1 MWEMAALGR
10 QGVVCVL
17 ERGHI
22 ANRHPLGDLVLK
34 ITWNAEDQELGD
46 DEVEN
51 PVECVSAGSG
61 HEAVFTFRVEFS
73 DL

>member
-1 MWEMAALGR
+1 M
-10 QGVVCVL
+10 
-17 ERGHI
+17 
-22 ANRHPLGDLVLK
+22 
-34 ITWNAEDQELGD
+34 D
-46 DEVEN
+46 DNEVEN